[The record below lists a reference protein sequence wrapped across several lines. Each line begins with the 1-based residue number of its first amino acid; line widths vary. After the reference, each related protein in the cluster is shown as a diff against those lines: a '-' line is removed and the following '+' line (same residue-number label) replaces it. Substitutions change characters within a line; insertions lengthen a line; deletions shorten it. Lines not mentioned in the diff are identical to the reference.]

1 MSHLFVKDLDPGI
14 RTSAFNGAVRVG
26 AFHKSGTPLSL
37 TAGTIV
43 QYVRTIHA

>member
-14 RTSAFNGAVRVG
+14 RTSAASGAVRVG
-26 AFHKSGTPLSL
+26 AFHKSGTSLSL

-43 QYVRTIHA
+43 QYVRKIHA